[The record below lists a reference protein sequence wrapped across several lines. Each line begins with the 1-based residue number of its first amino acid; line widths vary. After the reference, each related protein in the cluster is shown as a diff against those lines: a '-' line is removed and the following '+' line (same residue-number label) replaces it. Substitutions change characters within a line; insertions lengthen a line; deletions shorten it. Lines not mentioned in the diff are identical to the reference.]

1 MAAVLACG
9 EGALLSHRS
18 AVALHE
24 LLGGGGAGIDVTVP
38 GRRGVSRPGLRVH
51 RPACL
56 SDADRAMV
64 RGIPCTSVPRTLLD
78 LAQVASPRILE
89 RACDQAEVLRVL
101 DMNAVRELLVRR
113 KGHPGVRRLRAVLE
127 TGHLGESIPRS
138 ALEERFLR
146 LCRRSDLPPPEV
158 NVWMTLG
165 GEETE
170 VDFLWR
176 RPRVVVEV
184 DSFATHGTRQAFQR
198 DHRRDQM
205 LRLGGWEV
213 VRFTWDDVT
222 KDPEH
227 VMEVVHATLASA

>member
-1 MAAVLACG
+1 MG
-9 EGALLSHRS
+9 
-18 AVALHE
+18 
-24 LLGGGGAGIDVTVP
+24 
-38 GRRGVSRPGLRVH
+38 
-51 RPACL
+51 L
-56 SDADRAMV
+56 SDADRTMV

-89 RACDQAEVLRVL
+89 RACDQAEVLHVL
-101 DMNAVRELLVRR
+101 DMNAVRELLARR
-113 KGHPGVRRLRAVLE
+113 NGHPGVRRLRAVLE
-127 TGHLGESIPRS
+127 TGNVGEGIPRN

-184 DSFATHGTRQAFQR
+184 DGFATHCTRQAFQR

-227 VMEVVHATLASA
+227 VMEVVHATLASV

>member
-9 EGALLSHRS
+9 EGAVLSHRS
-18 AVALHE
+18 AVTLHE
-24 LLGGGGAGIDVTVP
+24 LLRGGGMIHVTVA

-56 SDADRAMV
+56 SDADRTMV

-101 DMNAVRELLVRR
+101 DMNALRELLART

-127 TGHLGESIPRS
+127 TGNVGEGIPRT

-146 LCRRSDLPPPEV
+146 LCSRSDLPPPEV
-158 NVWMTLG
+158 NV
-165 GEETE
+165 
-170 VDFLWR
+170 
-176 RPRVVVEV
+176 
-184 DSFATHGTRQAFQR
+184 FASRGT
-198 DHRRDQM
+198 
-205 LRLGGWEV
+205 
-213 VRFTWDDVT
+213 TSPKT
-222 KDPEH
+222 PS
-227 VMEVVHATLASA
+227 T